1 MAAYHVA
8 QFNVARMVA
17 PLDDPQMQGFVIR
30 LDAINA
36 LAERS
41 PGFVWRHQG
50 ENGNSTGERPYDDAT
65 LINLSVWET
74 PAQWQAYVFRGA
86 HREVM
91 KRRGAWFERHDGTPY
106 SVMWWVPAG
115 HLPTVAEAV
124 ARLEHLRAH
133 GPSEWAFAPLKP
145 YPAPSDQ

>member
-1 MAAYHVA
+1 MKYHVA

-17 PLDDPQMQGFVIR
+17 PLDDPRMRSFVIR
-30 LDAINA
+30 REEINA

-50 ENGNSTGERPYDDAT
+50 EDERPYDEST

-74 PAQWQAYVFRGA
+74 PEQWQAYVFGGA

-91 KRRGAWFERHDGTPY
+91 KRRGSWFERHDGTPY

-115 HLPTVAEAV
+115 HMPTVEEAV
-124 ARLEHLRAH
+124 ERLEHLRAH
-133 GPSEWAFAPLKP
+133 GPSEFAFGPMRPFAPP
-145 YPAPSDQ
+145 NG